1 MSNAMMLLEMSADGE
16 VVPTGRGG
24 RGMSTLW
31 FAEERNPHR
40 VLEPDRNPRT
50 LVVIIHEEAINQFPG
65 MPYFGGVFS
74 EGEVSVRAMDYIPE
88 DPYPMRATIDVAGF
102 WRLRGFSR
110 FPVIHLVLSCI
121 GQCFGH

>member
-74 EGEVSVRAMDYIPE
+74 EGEVSVKAMD
-88 DPYPMRATIDVAGF
+88 
-102 WRLRGFSR
+102 
-110 FPVIHLVLSCI
+110 
-121 GQCFGH
+121 